1 MKKGKKP
8 NPSRARASAR
18 ALQKEFFE
26 YWGDTLS
33 VSEALKRSGVKWA
46 QISAWKRWD
55 HGFRGRYQEM
65 QKFVEQVRK
74 INREDNLWARSIAGS
89 DRALELCFR
98 LFHSDKLCAW
108 CLGPRQPK

>member
-1 MKKGKKP
+1 MKTRSSP

-65 QKFVEQVRK
+65 QMLVEQIRK
-74 INREDNLWARSIAGS
+74 TVLSDDLWTRINAGS
-89 DRALELCFR
+89 DRALTVYFR
-98 LFHSDKLCAW
+98 LFCRDKLCPL